1 MFAYV
6 KMLYFSAAK
15 IIKSGGGG
23 NFIVGIVHFFVYYCN
38 GLERFVVFSQA
49 DFVSSEI

>member
-23 NFIVGIVHFFVYYCN
+23 NFIVGIVHFLDIVAA
-38 GLERFVVFSQA
+38 V
-49 DFVSSEI
+49 